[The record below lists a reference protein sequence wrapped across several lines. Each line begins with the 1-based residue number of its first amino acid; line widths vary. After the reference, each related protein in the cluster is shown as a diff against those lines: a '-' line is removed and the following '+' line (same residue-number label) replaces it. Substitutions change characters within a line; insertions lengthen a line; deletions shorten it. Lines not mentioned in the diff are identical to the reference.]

1 MGDAVAPVG
10 AHSPDPILNGLLSQ
24 LFEGSDWIGDPIKVT
39 WANHRGSS
47 AASSRHSAEDQPG
60 SDGSQLVDWGVGR
73 FGQQPTA
80 LHEALVLIVQ
90 RQIRLALEAD
100 PHRLHLHGALIGDV
114 GERHHR
120 VLLLGASGAGKS
132 TMAAQL
138 VHLGLGYATDEM
150 VAVDADCS
158 VEAVRKPL
166 KLRHGAKAHY
176 PNLESLVDPLLR
188 GVIGDVPI
196 APDAGQWLGEG
207 RTHLSDVVLLS
218 RHDAGPG
225 CPEPCPELQRVPA
238 VTMTRRMA
246 ENAFDFSRFGV
257 GRSLLNLARLA
268 ASTQC
273 WELSYCDSQRSAPM
287 LAGLVGH
294 RRSKPGSRRS
304 APPSTSARTSPVPPE
319 PIVLV
324 GDGSVGADDA
334 SMVGLRMGDAGLVC
348 RPEPPEHV
356 VVELNDQAFGIWQ
369 LSRLGVH
376 PGEIA
381 GETGLPLDAVLAC
394 LSTLRDSDLM

>member
-176 PNLESLVDPLLR
+176 PNLSRWLIPCCEGLLAMFPSHRMR
-188 GVIGDVPI
+188 GSGW
-196 APDAGQWLGEG
+196 ARAG
-207 RTHLSDVVLLS
+207 RT
-218 RHDAGPG
+218 
-225 CPEPCPELQRVPA
+225 
-238 VTMTRRMA
+238 
-246 ENAFDFSRFGV
+246 
-257 GRSLLNLARLA
+257 
-268 ASTQC
+268 
-273 WELSYCDSQRSAPM
+273 SA
-287 LAGLVGH
+287 
-294 RRSKPGSRRS
+294 
-304 APPSTSARTSPVPPE
+304 TSS
-319 PIVLV
+319 
-324 GDGSVGADDA
+324 
-334 SMVGLRMGDAGLVC
+334 C
-348 RPEPPEHV
+348 
-356 VVELNDQAFGIWQ
+356 
-369 LSRLGVH
+369 
-376 PGEIA
+376 
-381 GETGLPLDAVLAC
+381 
-394 LSTLRDSDLM
+394 

>member
-60 SDGSQLVDWGVGR
+60 SDGPRLVDWGVGR

-324 GDGSVGADDA
+324 GDGSVGAVGG
-334 SMVGLRMGDAGLVC
+334 SLVGLRVGDAGLVC
-348 RPEPPEHV
+348 RPDPPEHV
-356 VVELNDQAFGIWQ
+356 LVELNDQAFDVWQ
-369 LSRLGVH
+369 LGRLGLT
-376 PGEIA
+376 PGEISSK
-381 GETGLPLDAVLAC
+381 TGLPPDTVLAC
-394 LSTLRDSDLM
+394 LSTLRESDLL

>member
-10 AHSPDPILNGLLSQ
+10 AHSPDLRLNGLLSQ
-24 LFEGSDWIGDPIKVT
+24 LFEQSDWIGEPIKLD
-39 WANHRGSS
+39 WSDGRDSNEALNSS
-47 AASSRHSAEDQPG
+47 V
-60 SDGSQLVDWGVGR
+60 GSQLVDWGVGK
-73 FGQQPTA
+73 FGQQPTE
-80 LHEALVLIVQ
+80 LHEAFVLIVQ
-90 RQIRLALEAD
+90 RQIRLALEDD

-114 GERHHR
+114 DERRRR
-120 VLLLGASGAGKS
+120 VLMLGASGAGKS

-176 PNLESLVDPLLR
+176 PNLESLLDPLLR

-238 VTMTRRMA
+238 VTDR
-246 ENAFDFSRFGV
+246 
-257 GRSLLNLARLA
+257 
-268 ASTQC
+268 
-273 WELSYCDSQRSAPM
+273 
-287 LAGLVGH
+287 
-294 RRSKPGSRRS
+294 K
-304 APPSTSARTSPVPPE
+304 
-319 PIVLV
+319 
-324 GDGSVGADDA
+324 SV
-334 SMVGLRMGDAGLVC
+334 V
-348 RPEPPEHV
+348 
-356 VVELNDQAFGIWQ
+356 
-369 LSRLGVH
+369 
-376 PGEIA
+376 
-381 GETGLPLDAVLAC
+381 
-394 LSTLRDSDLM
+394 

>member
-10 AHSPDPILNGLLSQ
+10 AHSPDLRLNGLLSQ
-24 LFEGSDWIGDPIKVT
+24 LFEQSDWIGEPIKLD
-39 WANHRGSS
+39 WSDGRDSNEALNSS
-47 AASSRHSAEDQPG
+47 V
-60 SDGSQLVDWGVGR
+60 GSQLVDWGVGK
-73 FGQQPTA
+73 FGQQPTE
-80 LHEALVLIVQ
+80 LHEAFVLIVQ
-90 RQIRLALEAD
+90 RQIRLALEDD

-114 GERHHR
+114 DERRRR
-120 VLLLGASGAGKS
+120 VLMLGASGAGKS

-138 VHLGLGYATDEM
+138 VHLGIGYATDEM
-150 VAVDADCS
+150 LAVDADCS

-166 KLRHGAKAHY
+166 KLRQGAKAHY

-207 RTHLSDVVLLS
+207 RTHLSDVVVLS

-324 GDGSVGADDA
+324 GDGSVGAVGG
-334 SMVGLRMGDAGLVC
+334 SLVGLRVGDAGLVC
-348 RPEPPEHV
+348 RPDPPEHV
-356 VVELNDQAFGIWQ
+356 LVELNDQAFDVWQ
-369 LSRLGVH
+369 LGRLGLT
-376 PGEIA
+376 PGEISSK
-381 GETGLPLDAVLAC
+381 TGLPPDTVLAC
-394 LSTLRDSDLM
+394 LSTLRESDLL

>member
-114 GERHHR
+114 ACGRSP
-120 VLLLGASGAGKS
+120 VLMLGASGAGKS

-138 VHLGLGYATDEM
+138 VHLGIAYATDEM
-150 VAVDADCS
+150 VAVDTDCR

-166 KLRHGAKAHY
+166 KLRQGAKAHY
-176 PNLESLVDPLLR
+176 PYLESLVDPLLS
-188 GVIGDVPI
+188 GVTGDVPI
-196 APDAGQWLGEG
+196 APDAGLWLEEG
-207 RTHLSDVVLLS
+207 STHLNDIVVLS

-225 CPEPCPELQRVPA
+225 CPEPCLELQRVPA

-257 GRSLLNLARLA
+257 GRSLLTLARLA
-268 ASTQC
+268 TSVHC
-273 WELSYCDSQRSAPM
+273 WELYYCDSQQAAPV
-287 LAGLVGH
+287 LAGLAGH
-294 RRSKPGSRRS
+294 AGPSQRADGL
-304 APPSTSARTSPVPPE
+304 PPSPSFPRTSPVSTE

-324 GDGSVGADDA
+324 GDDSVGAVDD
-334 SMVGLRMGDAGLVC
+334 SLVGLRMGDAGLVC
-348 RPEPPEHV
+348 RPVPPEHI
-356 VVELNDQAFGIWQ
+356 VVELNDQAFDVWQ
-369 LSRLGVH
+369 LGRLGID
-376 PGEIA
+376 PCEIA
-381 GETGLPLDAVLAC
+381 SETGLPPDTVLAC
-394 LSTLRDSDLM
+394 LSTLRKADLM

>member
-10 AHSPDPILNGLLSQ
+10 AHSPDLRLNGLLSQ
-24 LFEGSDWIGDPIKVT
+24 LFEQSDWIGEPIKLD
-39 WANHRGSS
+39 WSDGRDSNEALNSS
-47 AASSRHSAEDQPG
+47 V
-60 SDGSQLVDWGVGR
+60 GSQLVDWGVGK
-73 FGQQPTA
+73 FGQQPTE
-80 LHEALVLIVQ
+80 LHEAFVLIVQ
-90 RQIRLALEAD
+90 RQIRLALGDD

-114 GERHHR
+114 DERRRR
-120 VLLLGASGAGKS
+120 VLMLGASGAGKS

-138 VHLGLGYATDEM
+138 VHLGIGYATDEM
-150 VAVDADCS
+150 LAVDADCS

-166 KLRHGAKAHY
+166 KLRQGAKAHY
-176 PNLESLVDPLLR
+176 PYLETLVDPLLR
-188 GVIGDVPI
+188 GVAGDVPT
-196 APDAGQWLGEG
+196 APNAELWLDEG
-207 RTHLSDVVLLS
+207 STHLSDIVVLS

-273 WELSYCDSQRSAPM
+273 WELCYCDSQRSAPM
-287 LAGLVGH
+287 LVGLVGH

-304 APPSTSARTSPVPPE
+304 PPPSTSARTSPVPPE

-324 GDGSVGADDA
+324 GDGSVGAVGG
-334 SMVGLRMGDAGLVC
+334 SLVGLRVGDAGLVC
-348 RPEPPEHV
+348 RPDPPEHV
-356 VVELNDQAFGIWQ
+356 LVELNDQAFDVWQ
-369 LSRLGVH
+369 LGRLGLT
-376 PGEIA
+376 PGEISSK
-381 GETGLPLDAVLAC
+381 TGLPPVTVLAC
-394 LSTLRDSDLM
+394 LSTLRESDLL